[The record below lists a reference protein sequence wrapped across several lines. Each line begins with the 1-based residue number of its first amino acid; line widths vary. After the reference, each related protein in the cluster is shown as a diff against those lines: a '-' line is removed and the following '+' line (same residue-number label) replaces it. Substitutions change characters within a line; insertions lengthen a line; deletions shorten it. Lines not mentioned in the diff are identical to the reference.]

1 MRYIEQRD
9 KQCFLKNHWAPS
21 FFFFTPGAQP
31 QSIDISRSNRSGISK
46 LDLNMGQHQ

>member
-9 KQCFLKNHWAPS
+9 KQCFLKNHS